1 MAYVSADEF
10 QSLLGQAND
19 NWKKYQVQDRKRKKY
34 EQAKQSAFSQINKLK
49 ITEKDKAFARKAYE
63 SGKDPSKFLNTALY
77 AKAAK
82 KQADYD
88 NSPVNMLTNTVKE
101 SGRILKSLTIDPIVD
116 SAVTAGQQIY
126 VGGKTR
132 LNGAGAAN
140 SKALKPLLKQ
150 YEDDYKR
157 GKITKAQFENQRKKI
172 LAYGAKT
179 DAAVKKAEKATG
191 VKFDQNKGAV
201 ATLETVVNLAGAGA
215 LAKGSYKGSEKIFT
229 YFVNK
234 VKRGEALSDT
244 EEKLLTQVTAQT
256 DKTRLLGAG
265 DTTVPKNR
273 RLKSPTGMP
282 EQYLATTDRNARMT
296 AGANPGTLSK
306 DINPLTR
313 SQQPP
318 KNTLVELNN
327 INKKLRDAQLN
338 GGLSAQEARS
348 LIAQRKALID
358 KLDGVS
364 NPAITKA
371 EQNVANVEAK
381 IAKEDVLNTPGSKTD
396 VPVNEPQITTQPIT
410 QPVVPTEIKQ
420 AEPLI
425 NATKPAG
432 SALKL
437 QQQAVEKGIKEDF
450 GQVAG
455 YAEGSYKLEAQKA
468 VQLVQDDPIHA
479 MNVAMGRAAG
489 DNPIH
494 AVAVKNA
501 VKETAIANKD
511 FKTLQELANSPLQTQ
526 TSQAAQVLGAEG
538 YTTYGASDPVKA
550 LTELKNARMNAIA
563 KRAKSKPEKMVETT
577 KKQIR
582 QSKRPLEARNWDAFV
597 KSLQC

>member
-19 NWKKYQVQDRKRKKY
+19 NWKKYQVQDRKRRKY
-34 EQAKQSAFSQINKLK
+34 EQAKQSAFSQINKLN
-49 ITEKDKAFARKAYE
+49 ITEKDKAFARKAYV
-63 SGKDPSKFLNTALY
+63 SGKDPTKFLDTALY

-82 KQADYD
+82 EQANYD
-88 NSPVNMLTNTVKE
+88 NSPINMFTNTAKE

-116 SAVTAGQQIY
+116 SAKTMSEQIN
-126 VGGKTR
+126 VGAR
-132 LNGAGAAN
+132 ARFNGAGAAN

-191 VKFDQNKGAV
+191 VKFDQNKGTV

-215 LAKGSYKGSEKIFT
+215 LAKGVVKGGAKATEKVGQKVFT
-229 YFVNK
+229 YLSNK
-234 VKRGEALSDT
+234 QARGETLNAT
-244 EEKLLTQVTAQT
+244 EQKLF
-256 DKTRLLGAG
+256 
-265 DTTVPKNR
+265 
-273 RLKSPTGMP
+273 
-282 EQYLATTDRNARMT
+282 
-296 AGANPGTLSK
+296 
-306 DINPLTR
+306 
-313 SQQPP
+313 
-318 KNTLVELNN
+318 
-327 INKKLRDAQLN
+327 AQLEKTTPVTKPPIV
-338 GGLSAQEARS
+338 A
-348 LIAQRKALID
+348 
-358 KLDGVS
+358 
-364 NPAITKA
+364 KA
-371 EQNVANVEAK
+371 EQKVADVQAK

-437 QQQAVEKGIKEDF
+437 QQQAVEKGITEDF
-450 GQVAG
+450 GPVAG
-455 YAEGSYKLEAQKA
+455 YAEGSFKQEAAKA